1 MSGIIS
7 GTSKQSKE
15 VYQFGSFRL
24 DLGKRMLERDGE
36 LISLTPKIF
45 QLLLVL
51 VRHSN
56 EVVTKDE
63 LMKALWPD
71 TFVEETNLTRNI
83 FALRKVLGE
92 SDDDRYVITV
102 PSQGYRWTK
111 DVHLVQTDEISL
123 VAATTSTVQVKVE
136 DRNLGRS
143 LRWIAPTGVVLLLAG
158 GLLFRLF
165 WHHNPVLSEKD
176 SVVLADFDNSTGD
189 PVFDGTLREGIAVQL
204 EQSPFLSLISQERIR
219 RTLALMGQPAG
230 AHVNAEV
237 AREVCERSGATAV
250 IEGSITTLGSQ
261 FVLGVRA
268 KNCHTGEVLDEEQE
282 QVARKEDVLN
292 ALSHIASKFRSRVG
306 ESLGTIQR
314 YSTPL
319 AEATTP
325 SLEALKAYSAGW
337 QIHALHGASAVLPF
351 FKRATEIDP
360 QFAMAYASLG
370 RMYAD
375 LDQRGL
381 AAASLAQAWQL
392 RDRASEHEK
401 YFITSSYEILATGNL
416 EAAQQTCETWA
427 RAYPREARPHH
438 MLSGIVHK
446 AAGRYEE
453 ALAEAQKAVELE
465 PDFWVGQY
473 SLGVLNV
480 YLGRLDDGE
489 NALHAATARGLD
501 ADEFIMLAYDIDF
514 LKGDKAGMERDAAQ
528 ARARPGGENWMSARE
543 SFVAAY
549 SGHLR
554 EAREISRRAVIQA
567 QQAGQPERAALWEAG
582 SAVREALFGNKK
594 AALDGAA
601 AALKLSNDQEVEY
614 GAALAFAVSGDS
626 SRAQSLV
633 SDIEKRF
640 PEDSSVRFSYLP
652 TIHAVLALNRAT
664 PAAALESLQVAVP
677 HELGIPPSGVSGLF
691 GALYPVYIRGLAFLA
706 ANKPAEAAAEF
717 QKVLDHRGI
726 VVSDPIG
733 ALARLQLGRAQ
744 AAAGNKTKAKVGYQ
758 DFLSFW
764 RDADSDI
771 AILQQAKTEYAKLQ

>member
-1 MSGIIS
+1 MSGIGS
-7 GTSKQSKE
+7 DTGKQPKE

-24 DLGKRMLERDGE
+24 DIGKRMLDRDGE
-36 LISLTPKIF
+36 LIALTPKTF

-83 FALRKVLGE
+83 FALRKALGE

-102 PSQGYRWTK
+102 PSQGYRLAK
-111 DVHLVQTDEISL
+111 DVHLLRTDEISL

-136 DRNLGRS
+136 DRNVGRS
-143 LRWIAPTGVVLLLAG
+143 LQWIVATGVVLLLAG
-158 GLLFRLF
+158 GLFFRVF

-176 SVVLADFDNSTGD
+176 TVVLADFDNSTGD
-189 PVFDGTLREGIAVQL
+189 PVFDGTLREGMAVQL

-230 AHVNAEV
+230 AHLNAEV

-337 QIHALHGASAVLPF
+337 QIHALHGASAALPF

-381 AAASLAQAWQL
+381 AAASLAQSWQL
-392 RDRASEHEK
+392 RDHASEHEK

-416 EAAQQTCETWA
+416 EAAQQTCEAWA

-438 MLSGIVHK
+438 AMAGIVHK
-446 AAGRYEE
+446 APGRYEK
-453 ALAEAQKAVELE
+453 ALEEAQKAIGLE
-465 PDFWVGQY
+465 PDFWVGYY
-473 SLGVLNV
+473 SLGVNNQ
-480 YLGRLDDGE
+480 YLGRLEQSE
-489 NALHAATARGLD
+489 NALHTAIGRGFD

-549 SGHLR
+549 SG
-554 EAREISRRAVIQA
+554 Q
-567 QQAGQPERAALWEAG
+567 
-582 SAVREALFGNKK
+582 
-594 AALDGAA
+594 
-601 AALKLSNDQEVEY
+601 
-614 GAALAFAVSGDS
+614 
-626 SRAQSLV
+626 
-633 SDIEKRF
+633 
-640 PEDSSVRFSYLP
+640 
-652 TIHAVLALNRAT
+652 
-664 PAAALESLQVAVP
+664 
-677 HELGIPPSGVSGLF
+677 
-691 GALYPVYIRGLAFLA
+691 
-706 ANKPAEAAAEF
+706 
-717 QKVLDHRGI
+717 
-726 VVSDPIG
+726 
-733 ALARLQLGRAQ
+733 
-744 AAAGNKTKAKVGYQ
+744 
-758 DFLSFW
+758 
-764 RDADSDI
+764 
-771 AILQQAKTEYAKLQ
+771 LQQARDFTPRCDSSPTSWPTGKGSVVGSRIGGQRSTVRE